1 MEYFKLYACC
11 IPVRGYVKTAL
22 CDIHRNKYYLFSN
35 DLFSFIE
42 EAKENPID
50 TLIAKHGKNYAEV
63 IAPLFSLLVGQNI
76 GFYTDTPEL
85 FPDMDNIWEQ
95 PNVITN
101 AVIDVNLSYDI
112 SDIVKQ
118 LDDLGCEALQIRF
131 LSCLSVSDIKKTIQA
146 FGYSRLRSIEA
157 YIRFDDGLTQN
168 DYKEMLSYDGRL
180 FDIMVYGSPEK
191 RTICEGAAKL
201 VFSTIPDI
209 SVNGIC
215 GQVGK
220 ELFRVNNRLFFE
232 AHHYNSCLNR
242 KLYISSKGDIKN
254 CPHMQESFGNIH
266 SLPIGDAI
274 KQPSFAKLW
283 KIKKDDIDVCKD
295 CEFRY
300 ICTDCR
306 CIIKDLNYRYS
317 QPVKCKYNPYL
328 GKWEGEEG
336 YVPVEECGTYSQV
349 TGFVP
354 DVEKIRGKF
363 FENVMI
369 CDE

>member
-11 IPVRGYVKTAL
+11 IPVRGYVQTAL

-50 TLIAKHGKNYAEV
+50 TLKAKHGKNYVEV
-63 IAPLFSLLVGQNI
+63 IAPLFALLVGQNV

-85 FPDMDNIWEQ
+85 FPDMDDIWEQ
-95 PNVITN
+95 PNIITN
-101 AVIDVNLSYDI
+101 AVIDVDYPYDI

-118 LDDLGCEALQIRF
+118 LDALGCEALQIRF
-131 LSCLSVSDIKKTIQA
+131 LSCISVFDIKNMIQA

-157 YIRFDDGLTQN
+157 YIRFDDGLVQN

-180 FDIMVYGSPEK
+180 FEIVVYGSPEK
-191 RTICEGAAKL
+191 RIIYEGASRL
-201 VFSTIPDI
+201 VFSTISDI
-209 SVNGIC
+209 SVKEIC

-220 ELFRVNNRLFFE
+220 EYFRVNNRLFFE
-232 AHHYNSCLNR
+232 SHHYNSCLNR
-242 KLYISSKGDIKN
+242 KLYIGPNGDIKN
-254 CPHMQESFGNIH
+254 CPYMQETFGNVNKLQIINAVKL
-266 SLPIGDAI
+266 S
-274 KQPSFAKLW
+274 SFSKLW
-283 KIKKDDIDVCKD
+283 KTNKACIDVCRD

-300 ICTDCR
+300 VCTDCR
-306 CIIKDLNYRYS
+306 CIIKDPNNVCS
-317 QPVKCKYNPYL
+317 QPAKCKYNPYL
-328 GKWEGEEG
+328 GKWEEEVG

-354 DVEKIRGKF
+354 DVKKIRGYNI
-363 FENVMI
+363 ENCKDI
-369 CDE
+369 